1 MLGHD
6 FEIGSKN
13 EKKIDTKKPMTIK
26 HSAQYYL
33 DIMENLHRGLYSL
46 TGYKKTQ
53 GESEYEQKHIDLTE
67 PYRIEILKGL
77 SPQQKTTLFK
87 DLTLLSDAIDS
98 FIDIIEN
105 ESDDDETGRRKKEE
119 LVKNE

>member
-33 DIMENLHRGLYSL
+33 DIMENLHRGLYL
-46 TGYKKTQ
+46 GTGHRLAQ
-53 GESEYEQKHIDLTE
+53 GESEYERRHIDLTE
-67 PYRIEILKGL
+67 PYRIGILKGL

-105 ESDDDETGRRKKEE
+105 NESDDYETRRKKEE